1 MEKREIDE
9 QLKSLSFDM
18 DEEIDDRNERRG
30 RKAAPPRHAHTPM
43 DPSHAIILAA
53 IIIVGGLWGG
63 KLLYDYI
70 QEQRIK
76 AAFNEAAA
84 QMQQTMSQVEQNSRR
99 AQEEIRQQRAAEKEA
114 REQQRVEQLVHDQ
127 AEQARA
133 EQEKRFKS
141 SRCQFWWQQHSQN
154 PTPRTAQKKVEA
166 CGIEILLNLRD
177 LETVID
183 T

>member
-76 AAFNEAAA
+76 AVFNEAAA
-84 QMQQTMSQVEQNSRR
+84 QMHVHRKRFGSKERLRKRPESSSVLNNSFMIRRNKR
-99 AQEEIRQQRAAEKEA
+99 AQSKKNASNHRGA
-114 REQQRVEQLVHDQ
+114 
-127 AEQARA
+127 
-133 EQEKRFKS
+133 S
-141 SRCQFWWQQHSQN
+141 SGGSN
-154 PTPRTAQKKVEA
+154 TAKIPHPALHRRKWRHVV
-166 CGIEILLNLRD
+166 IEILLNLRD

>member
-1 MEKREIDE
+1 MEKRETDE

-30 RKAAPPRHAHTPM
+30 RRAAPLHRAQTPM

-84 QMQQTMSQVEQNSRR
+84 QMQQTLREVEQNSRR
-99 AQEEIRQQRAAEKEA
+99 AQAGIQQRMAAEDEA
-114 REQQRVEQLVHDQ
+114 REQRRADQ
-127 AEQARA
+127 IAHAQVEQARA
-133 EQEKRFKS
+133 EQEKRYKS
-141 SRCQFWWQQHSQN
+141 SQCQFWWQQHSQN
-154 PTPRTAQKKVEA
+154 PTERTEKKKHEA
-166 CGIEILLNLRD
+166 CGD
-177 LETVID
+177 
-183 T
+183 

>member
-1 MEKREIDE
+1 MEKREINE

-30 RKAAPPRHAHTPM
+30 RKSAPPRHAHAPM

-76 AAFNEAAA
+76 AALNEAAA
-84 QMQQTMSQVEQNSRR
+84 HMEQTMRQVEQNSRR
-99 AQEEIRQQRAAEKEA
+99 AQVEMQQRIAAEEEA
-114 REQQRVEQLVHDQ
+114 REQRRSEQLAQLQ
-127 AEQARA
+127 AEQARV

-141 SRCQFWWQQHSQN
+141 SQCQFWWQQHNQN
-154 PTPRTAQKKVEA
+154 PTERTARKKAEA
-166 CGIEILLNLRD
+166 CGD
-177 LETVID
+177 
-183 T
+183 

>member
-1 MEKREIDE
+1 MEKREINE
-9 QLKSLSFDM
+9 QLNSLSFDM

-84 QMQQTMSQVEQNSRR
+84 YMQQTMQQAEQESRR
-99 AQEEIRQQRAAEKEA
+99 AQAEMQQRMAAEEEA
-114 REQQRVEQLVHDQ
+114 REQRRSEQLAQLQ
-127 AEQARA
+127 AEQARV

-141 SRCQFWWQQHSQN
+141 SQCQFWWQQHTQN
-154 PTPRTAQKKVEA
+154 PTERNSQKKVAA
-166 CGIEILLNLRD
+166 CGY
-177 LETVID
+177 
-183 T
+183 

>member
-1 MEKREIDE
+1 MEKRETDE

-18 DEEIDDRNERRG
+18 DEEIADRNERRG
-30 RKAAPPRHAHTPM
+30 RRAAPLRHAHTPM
-43 DPSHAIILAA
+43 APSHAIILAA

-84 QMQQTMSQVEQNSRR
+84 YMQQTMQQAEQNSRR
-99 AQEEIRQQRAAEKEA
+99 TQTEMQQRMAAEEEA
-114 REQQRVEQLVHDQ
+114 REQRHIRQLAQAQ
-127 AEQARA
+127 AEQARM

-141 SRCQFWWQQHSQN
+141 SQCQFWWQQHSQN
-154 PTPRTAQKKVEA
+154 PTERSAQKKIEA
-166 CGIEILLNLRD
+166 CGK
-177 LETVID
+177 
-183 T
+183 

>member
-30 RKAAPPRHAHTPM
+30 RKVAPPRHAHTPM

-76 AAFNEAAA
+76 AALNEASLH
-84 QMQQTMSQVEQNSRR
+84 MQQ
-99 AQEEIRQQRAAEKEA
+99 AIRQAEESSRQAQAEMQQRLA
-114 REQQRVEQLVHDQ
+114 REQAARERQRAKQLAQ
-127 AEQARA
+127 SQTEKEQAAR
-133 EQEKRFKS
+133 EKRFES
-141 SRCQFWWQQHSQN
+141 AQCQFWWQQN
-154 PTPRTAQKKVEA
+154 PTERTAQKKMAA
-166 CGIEILLNLRD
+166 CGD
-177 LETVID
+177 
-183 T
+183 

>member
-30 RKAAPPRHAHTPM
+30 RKAAPPRHAHTPI

-84 QMQQTMSQVEQNSRR
+84 YIQQTMQQAEQDSRR
-99 AQEEIRQQRAAEKEA
+99 AQAEMQQQMAAEEEA
-114 REQQRVEQLVHDQ
+114 REQRRAEQLAQLQ

-133 EQEKRFKS
+133 EQENRFKS
-141 SRCQFWWQQHSQN
+141 SQCQFWWQQHSQN
-154 PTPRTAQKKVEA
+154 PTKRTAQKKKEA
-166 CGIEILLNLRD
+166 CGG
-177 LETVID
+177 
-183 T
+183 

>member
-84 QMQQTMSQVEQNSRR
+84 YMQQPMQQAEQDTRR
-99 AQEEIRQQRAAEKEA
+99 AQAEMQQRMAVEEEA
-114 REQQRVEQLVHDQ
+114 REQRRAEQLVQLQ

-133 EQEKRFKS
+133 DQEKRFKS
-141 SRCQFWWQQHSQN
+141 SQCQFWWQQNDQN
-154 PTPRTAQKKVEA
+154 PSQRTMKKKAEA
-166 CGIEILLNLRD
+166 CGE
-177 LETVID
+177 
-183 T
+183 

>member
-1 MEKREIDE
+1 MEKRETDE

-30 RKAAPPRHAHTPM
+30 RRAATPRHAHTPM

-76 AAFNEAAA
+76 AAFSEAAA
-84 QMQQTMSQVEQNSRR
+84 YMQQSMRQVEQDSRR
-99 AQEEIRQQRAAEKEA
+99 SQAEMQQRMADEEKA
-114 REQQRVEQLVHDQ
+114 REQRRAEQLAQLQ

-133 EQEKRFKS
+133 EQEKRFQS
-141 SRCQFWWQQHSQN
+141 SQCQFWWQQHQQN
-154 PTPRTAQKKVEA
+154 PTERTAKKKAES
-166 CGIEILLNLRD
+166 CEK
-177 LETVID
+177 
-183 T
+183 

>member
-70 QEQRIK
+70 QKQRIK

-84 QMQQTMSQVEQNSRR
+84 YMQQRISVE
-99 AQEEIRQQRAAEKEA
+99 EEA
-114 REQQRVEQLVHDQ
+114 REQRRAEQLAQLEADQ
-127 AEQARA
+127 AQA

-141 SRCQFWWQQHSQN
+141 SQCQFWWQQHNQN
-154 PTPRTAQKKVEA
+154 PTERTAQRKTEA
-166 CGIEILLNLRD
+166 CGD
-177 LETVID
+177 
-183 T
+183 

>member
-1 MEKREIDE
+1 MEKRETDE

-30 RKAAPPRHAHTPM
+30 RRAVPLRHTHTPM

-76 AAFNEAAA
+76 SALNEAAA
-84 QMQQTMSQVEQNSRR
+84 YMQQSLQQAEQDSRR
-99 AQEEIRQQRAAEKEA
+99 AQAEMQHRIEAEEESREQRRAEQRA
-114 REQQRVEQLVHDQ
+114 QLQ
-127 AEQARA
+127 ADQARA
-133 EQEKRFKS
+133 EQEKRFQS
-141 SRCQFWWQQHSQN
+141 SQCQFWWQQHQQN
-154 PTPRTAQKKVEA
+154 PSERTAKKKAES
-166 CGIEILLNLRD
+166 CEN
-177 LETVID
+177 
-183 T
+183 

>member
-1 MEKREIDE
+1 MEKRETDE

-30 RKAAPPRHAHTPM
+30 RRAAPPRHAHTPM

-84 QMQQTMSQVEQNSRR
+84 YMQQTMQQAEQNSRR
-99 AQEEIRQQRAAEKEA
+99 AQAEMQQRMAAEEAA
-114 REQQRVEQLVHDQ
+114 REQRRGEQLAQ
-127 AEQARA
+127 LQSEQARA

-141 SRCQFWWQQHSQN
+141 SQCQFWWQQHSQT
-154 PTPRTAQKKVEA
+154 PTERTKQKKSEA
-166 CGIEILLNLRD
+166 CGE
-177 LETVID
+177 
-183 T
+183 